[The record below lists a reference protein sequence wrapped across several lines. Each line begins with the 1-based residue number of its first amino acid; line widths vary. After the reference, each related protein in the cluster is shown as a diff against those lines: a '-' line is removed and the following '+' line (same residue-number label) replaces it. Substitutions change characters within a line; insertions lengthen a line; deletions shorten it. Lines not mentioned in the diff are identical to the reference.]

1 MVPYTL
7 SKRRQAAIA
16 AEKKKTKFRT
26 SRPKPK
32 DERTEGDSDSDDE
45 PVSFFSHLDS
55 SQLSEPPHP
64 PTAPTDHR
72 ATIDPTRPSS
82 DRQTVTQAPQ
92 PLPLGRG
99 TPGSHQST
107 GEATDY
113 QSTSYQY
120 GGYRYTGRY
129 GSSARVQADPYGGSA
144 QGYPTGYTDSAQEY
158 TSGYT
163 DSAQEYPSGHTDSA
177 QEYPS
182 EYTEEEG
189 LQDAGEGGLDQ
200 PMPVPGPGLSI
211 DEEAVSQFQYYRLS
225 QLSSLCGCGMIAIV
239 HVPLGISCEI
249 QVHADIEALYCYE

>member
-16 AEKKKTKFRT
+16 AEKKKKTKSRT

-55 SQLSEPPHP
+55 SQLSEPPLP
-64 PTAPTDHR
+64 PTAPTDHL
-72 ATIDPTRPSS
+72 ATIDPTRLSS
-82 DRQTVTQAPQ
+82 VHQSVTQAPQ
-92 PLPLGRG
+92 PLPLGQG

-120 GGYRYTGRY
+120 GGYRYTGHY
-129 GSSARVQADPYGGSA
+129 GSSAQVQADPYGGSA
-144 QGYPTGYTDSAQEY
+144 EGYPTGYTDSAQEY

-163 DSAQEYPSGHTDSA
+163 DSAQEYTSGYTDSA
-177 QEYPS
+177 QEYTS
-182 EYTEEEG
+182 EYNDSAQEYASPGEEG
-189 LQDAGEGGLDQ
+189 SGSSQDAGEERLDQ

-211 DEEAVSQFQYYRLS
+211 DEEAVSQFKY
-225 QLSSLCGCGMIAIV
+225 C
-239 HVPLGISCEI
+239 PLRT
-249 QVHADIEALYCYE
+249 V